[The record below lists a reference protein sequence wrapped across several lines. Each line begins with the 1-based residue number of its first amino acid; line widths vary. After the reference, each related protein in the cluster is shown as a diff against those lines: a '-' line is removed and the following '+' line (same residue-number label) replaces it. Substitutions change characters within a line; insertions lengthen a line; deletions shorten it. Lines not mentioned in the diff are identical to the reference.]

1 MKFAVIKRS
10 IAIDGFKTSISLEDE
25 FWYGL
30 LEIAEY
36 KKITVPALV
45 KQISRASQTDN
56 LSSAIR
62 LFVFRYLRVKKR
74 RPVRRKRRKRLTL
87 ALPGSETPP
96 HD

>member
-1 MKFAVIKRS
+1 MVVAGQEKRNMKFAVIKRS
-10 IAIDGFKTSISLEDE
+10 ISIDGLKTSVSLEDE

-45 KQISRASQTDN
+45 KQINQTSKTDN

-62 LFVFRYLRVKKR
+62 LFVFRYFRVKK
-74 RPVRRKRRKRLTL
+74 RKRRKR
-87 ALPGSETPP
+87 P
-96 HD
+96 